1 MPLLCRKGKKQQE
14 ENNWSIESKLRQFL
28 MACNLPRKKT
38 RVLCFTWVC
47 EFLKDVI
54 DMRF

>member
-14 ENNWSIESKLRQFL
+14 ENNWSIESQLRQFL